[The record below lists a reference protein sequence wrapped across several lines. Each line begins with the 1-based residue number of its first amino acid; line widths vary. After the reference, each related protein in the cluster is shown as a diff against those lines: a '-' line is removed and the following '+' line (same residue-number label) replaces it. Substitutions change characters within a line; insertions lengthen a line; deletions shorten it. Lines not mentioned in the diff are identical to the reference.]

1 MQALV
6 LERTVYRMKFNARI
20 IATVGVTCAFTVMS
34 IMLLRMPG
42 PGGNVY
48 FHLGETVM
56 LTSAVILGRRSGAL
70 VGAFSAAIAD
80 LLLGAALWA
89 PFSFIIHGFKGYL
102 VGRLADRK
110 GGVRDIGAMSAGGI
124 VMVVSYTMLAGF
136 LYGAKIMPVEFVGDL
151 LQGGF
156 GVLTAFPL
164 SKLALSRLF
173 SDGGKIHWRGHS

>member
-1 MQALV
+1 
-6 LERTVYRMKFNARI
+6 MKFNART
-20 IATVGVTCAFTVMS
+20 IAAVGVTSAFTVMA
-34 IMLLRMPG
+34 IMLFRIPG

-56 LTSAVILGRRSGAL
+56 LASAVILGKRGGAL

-89 PFSFIIHGFKGYL
+89 PFSFLIHGFKGYL
-102 VGRLADRK
+102 VGGLSDRK
-110 GGVRDIGAMSAGGI
+110 GGVRDAAAMSAGGA
-124 VMVVSYTMLAGF
+124 VMVVSYTLLAGF

-151 LQGGF
+151 FQGGF

-164 SKLALSRLF
+164 CKLALSRF
-173 SDGGKIHWRGHS
+173 FVAGKKTN